1 MSHSLSFE
9 KNFFWFLGI
18 FLFLTFSIT
27 VLLKELSKIVRTRDS
42 RQDRE
47 ITVDVHSNFRF
58 ETLFLM
64 DCELKYK
71 E

>member
-18 FLFLTFSIT
+18 FFLHFRSQFY
-27 VLLKELSKIVRTRDS
+27 LQEFSKIVKTKDS
-42 RQDRE
+42 RQIRV

-58 ETLFLM
+58 ETLF
-64 DCELKYK
+64 
-71 E
+71 